1 MARPR
6 IGSRFRHPLVS
17 TVMLAAALAAPT
29 RAVAQAASP
38 EIAEPLVT
46 VTAGLGNAM
55 GWLGMQGE
63 RYLAHGLLSVFGGLG
78 YTPKV
83 DAYDPEG
90 ITLAAGVRGYTAGL
104 RHRGFAE
111 ASARQVATLS
121 DPEQPRRFYGPC
133 GQLGYQYAAR
143 GGLLHRAEPL
153 DEHENRPGQRL
164 GQLHGTEGVL
174 GHERFRQP
182 GPDVS
187 FTLRP
192 GLRAFPSS
200 RKDDTEAPPFVTT
213 SS

>member
-6 IGSRFRHPLVS
+6 IGSRSRHPLVS
-17 TVMLAAALAAPT
+17 TLMLSAALAGPA

-38 EIAEPLVT
+38 EIPEPLVT

-55 GWLGMQGE
+55 GWLGVQGE

-78 YTPKV
+78 YTPQV

-111 ASARQVATLS
+111 ASACQVGILS
-121 DPEQPRRFYGPC
+121 DPEEPRRFYGPC

-143 GGLLHRAEPL
+143 GGFTFLVSAGAGYALGAQGL
-153 DEHENRPGQRL
+153 QNR
-164 GQLHGTEGVL
+164 GQLLLGLGV
-174 GHERFRQP
+174 GYTWRQ
-182 GPDVS
+182 GIM
-187 FTLRP
+187 
-192 GLRAFPSS
+192 RAP
-200 RKDDTEAPPFVTT
+200 
-213 SS
+213 